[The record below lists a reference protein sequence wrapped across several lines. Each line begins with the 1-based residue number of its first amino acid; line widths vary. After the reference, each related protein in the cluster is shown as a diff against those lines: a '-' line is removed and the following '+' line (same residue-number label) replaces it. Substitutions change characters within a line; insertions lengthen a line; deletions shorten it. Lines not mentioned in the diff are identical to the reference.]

1 MAKSELSKF
10 VAATLA
16 FITGDTD
23 TAVALKNERLGKA
36 SIKGQLSALEGA
48 LVNAEVN
55 VEIGKDELA
64 RAIHPTTLI
73 TNQQYY
79 YQNIIAKQEL
89 LNKAEEELV
98 DIHLAIDYA
107 MTLLNDKF

>member
-10 VAATLA
+10 VAATIA

-23 TAVALKNERLGKA
+23 TAVALKNERLGRA

-55 VEIGKDELA
+55 VETAKENLEK
-64 RAIHPTTLI
+64 AIYPTVLI
-73 TNQQYY
+73 SNQQNYY
-79 YQNIIAKQEL
+79 SNIIRAQEALTDAQDGLDDILLAINYATNL
-89 LNKAEEELV
+89 LNE
-98 DIHLAIDYA
+98 
-107 MTLLNDKF
+107 KF